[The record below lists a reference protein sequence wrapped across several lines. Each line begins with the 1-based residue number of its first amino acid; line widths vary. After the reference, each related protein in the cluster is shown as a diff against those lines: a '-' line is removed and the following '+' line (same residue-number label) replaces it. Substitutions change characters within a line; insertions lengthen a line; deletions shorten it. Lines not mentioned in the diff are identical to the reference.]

1 MATQFGHAFT
11 AELTAQDVKA
21 FSKALEV
28 VKGVCQR
35 RKVAKA
41 AEAAAV
47 ASPAVVADTEA
58 DGVGQAAAAAGVET
72 VVDGDRGEQREE
84 GGNGEE
90 KEYAKWYLEKEVE
103 LLSKARARRV
113 GSSGGLFGVR
123 SVFVRLVQVCFAW
136 VAGYR
141 EVSRILNVW
150 NGVVRY
156 GMVSS
161 KENRIER
168 VLGCSR
174 LVSSPLLRFSPNYHP
189 HHAV

>member
-58 DGVGQAAAAAGVET
+58 DGVGQAAAAAAGVET
-72 VVDGDRGEQREE
+72 VVDGNRGEQGEE

-90 KEYAKWYLEKEVE
+90 KEYAKWYLEKEAE

-113 GSSGGLFGVR
+113 GSSVVC
-123 SVFVRLVQVCFAW
+123 SVFVPCLFVWCKFVLRGSQVQRGQPHLERMVW
-136 VAGYR
+136 YR
-141 EVSRILNVW
+141 RRRTESNASLAA
-150 NGVVRY
+150 
-156 GMVSS
+156 
-161 KENRIER
+161 
-168 VLGCSR
+168 L
-174 LVSSPLLRFSPNYHP
+174 LSSPLLS
-189 HHAV
+189 